1 MHIRKHANKNEY
13 IRAGDV
19 WVRNF
24 AKKSVK
30 PLIVDHMFEK
40 DDYERVMANETK
52 NDNQARISDEEITLP
67 NIVIVSDG
75 YSFKERHKLLL
86 NLPSYVAVLTVN
98 RALRS
103 WELMSTDES
112 NRKTINAYVVNNP
125 YEECMSYLPSKD
137 SMYYPVCIASSRA
150 NYQFIEKYQGNLYL
164 YDPTPEN
171 TFGLKRPQQ
180 YHIDDYR
187 NPICAAIGLTFRFK
201 VERLML
207 MCCDDSFDKEQDY
220 SVPLKNGLWTYPQH
234 LRSQEIID
242 ANLYWLTHQEEH
254 DVQVSDWSDGAEY
267 TNASYI
273 SNEEEAI
280 DFFKD

>member
-13 IRAGDV
+13 IRAGNI

-30 PLIVDHMFEK
+30 PFSVDHMFEK
-40 DDYERVMANETK
+40 SDYERLIANETK
-52 NDNQARISDEEITLP
+52 NDNQARISDEPIILP

-75 YSFKERHKLLL
+75 YNFKTRHKLLTKM
-86 NLPSYVAVLTVN
+86 PSYVSVLAVN
-98 RALRS
+98 RALKN
-103 WELMSTDES
+103 WTLFSTDES
-112 NRKTINAYVVNNP
+112 QRKTINAYVVNNP
-125 YEECMSYLPSKD
+125 YEECLSCLPSQ
-137 SMYYPVCIASSRA
+137 YYPVCVASSRT
-150 NYQFIEKYQGNLYL
+150 NYKFLEKYKGNMYL
-164 YDPTPEN
+164 YEPTPEN
-171 TFGLKRPQQ
+171 KFGLKKPQQ

-187 NPICAAIGLTFRFK
+187 NPICAAIGLAYQFK

-207 MCCDDSFDKEQDY
+207 MCCDDSFDKEQDF
-220 SVPLKNGLWTYPQH
+220 SVQLKNELWTYPQH